1 MKRKLHATVPAAL
14 LASVVLTLPAPAAW
28 GQTGG
33 VEAPSGGNTDPDTLP
48 VPGGVALRV
57 PRGVLMGRS
66 VPLRGVGPPGRTV
79 LVQRRVGGQWSTVL
93 ATRVRNDGTVRA
105 SWRVTRTG
113 RYVLRGIIR
122 DPRTAESRS
131 TAPTPA
137 RVTVYRAALSTYY
150 GPGFWGNRTA
160 CGQVLTRSTLGTAHR
175 TLPCGT
181 RVEFFYGGRS
191 IVVPVIDR
199 GPYSA
204 ASWDLTMAT
213 ATALGLRY
221 TDRLGWLGVSRPRSS

>member
-1 MKRKLHATVPAAL
+1 MKRKLHATLPGAL
-14 LASVVLTLPAPAAW
+14 LVSVALALPAPAAW
-28 GQTGG
+28 AQTGG
-33 VEAPSGGNTDPDTLP
+33 AEAPSGGSGDPDSLA
-48 VPGGVALRV
+48 VPSSVALRA
-57 PRGVLMGRS
+57 PRGVLLGRS

-79 LVQRRVGGQWSTVL
+79 LVQRSVAGGWSTLL
-93 ATRVRNDGTVRA
+93 ATRVRDDGTIQA
-105 SWRVTRTG
+105 SWRSTRSG
-113 RYVLRGIIR
+113 RFSLRGVIR
-122 DPRTAESRS
+122 DARTTQSAG

-137 RVTVYRAALSTYY
+137 RVTVYTAALATYY

-160 CGQVLTRSTLGTAHR
+160 CGHVLTRSTLGVAHR

-191 IVVPVIDR
+191 VVVPVIDR
-199 GPYSA
+199 GPYTA
-204 ASWDLTMAT
+204 ATWDLTMAT